1 MRGIERAVRL
11 ETDGKIL
18 STRGAAEEL
27 AAMTAYTMRIASLVG
42 ERLGME
48 DLRAVE
54 CVVVGGARRLFYV
67 EKNGHYVGLEATPD
81 AELGPLREKLGL

>member
-11 ETDGKIL
+11 EPDGKVL
-18 STRGAAEEL
+18 SVRGDAEEL
-27 AAMTAYTMRIASLVG
+27 SAMTAYAMRVAALVG
-42 ERLGME
+42 DRLGME

-54 CVVVGGARRLFYV
+54 CVTGNQRRLFYV
-67 EKNGHYVGLEATPD
+67 EKNGHYVGLEANLE